1 MTALKTFCS
10 FNWLDMVEVAMRKPI
25 SDIMPAICLPKAL
38 AKLGKVLDNLRVP
51 DRIDQARAHL
61 SIDVSKGSVKAW

>member
-1 MTALKTFCS
+1 
-10 FNWLDMVEVAMRKPI
+10 MRKPI